1 MTLLAVHCEVLKELI
16 ASVREENRCGAP
28 SSRWRL
34 LEFEI
39 VANRVL
45 NVVQLLQGITFYG
58 ELNLELRIQEF
69 VDETLLYRI
78 GTMFVCIRNEYREQ

>member
-1 MTLLAVHCEVLKELI
+1 
-16 ASVREENRCGAP
+16 VREGNRCGAP

-34 LEFEI
+34 LEFET

-69 VDETLLYRI
+69 VDETLLHRMGI
-78 GTMFVCIRNEYREQ
+78 MFVCIRNEYREQHM